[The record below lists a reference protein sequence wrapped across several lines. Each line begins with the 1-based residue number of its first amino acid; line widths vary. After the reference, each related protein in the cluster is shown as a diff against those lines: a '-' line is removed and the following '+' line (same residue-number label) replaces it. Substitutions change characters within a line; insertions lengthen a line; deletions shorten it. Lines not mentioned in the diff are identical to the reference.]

1 MNKLQI
7 GIMFLCAVCL
17 SSCSSLSKQDN
28 ILTTQKYKWYS
39 DRIVQGNYTG
49 KALSGTALES
59 NYQSP
64 VNLYK
69 PALIHFKFAINGK
82 DNEMPSGQDHSFI
95 CKAINGKSETP
106 VIKFGELLKAN
117 KQEAEGVILQQNTEL
132 TIRLDMREML
142 KAFNNQG
149 YYVTRTG
156 QKIYKEDF
164 KGVYIAGDAD
174 PLIWDFDNLVNHPIL
189 QLTDEDGDGIYE
201 TRLTLNDTSKQ
212 RGSIFRWSLKN
223 DISACPQL
231 KAPTKLENAIYN
243 LALDEMQNAIE
254 KDSTLRTGKEWPG
267 VWTRDVSYS
276 IILSMAY
283 MQPKVSMNSLMRK
296 VNSRGRIIQDT
307 GTGGAW
313 PCSSDRMVWAIA
325 AYEIYKVTGDQQWL
339 KTIYPIIKNSL
350 EDDFETVYNPRNGLM
365 MGESSFIDW
374 REQSYP
380 RWMQPADIYQS
391 ECIGTNAVH
400 YQALNVFS
408 HIAKLLGQAEVSGQY
423 EQKALTL
430 KEAINKNLWMADKG
444 YYAQYLYGRNN
455 YIKSPKSESL
465 GEALAVLFDVTSPE
479 QAKQVTENNPIV
491 PFGAPIFYPHIADM
505 PPYHNNAVWP
515 FVSSYWM
522 HASAKG
528 GNEAGVMQAIGSIY
542 RAAALFCTNKENFV
556 AESGDFLGT
565 QINSSNM
572 LWSLSGNLSIT
583 HRLLF
588 GLRFGDNQL
597 SFSPFVA
604 KALKG
609 KRQLT
614 GFPYRKAILDIS
626 LEGYG
631 NKIKSFL
638 IDGKESEPVINAN
651 LTGHHSVKIVMAD
664 NEFHPMKINLV
675 ENASSP
681 LMPVVQLNEGKLQWQ
696 PIESAVKYEV
706 YKDGKLW
713 KETSDCSILL
723 GDEKGEFQVAA
734 IQKGGFTSFA
744 SEPIQIFPS
753 QIYEVEQFAPKSSA
767 NYQGY
772 KGDGFVEINKKEN
785 TNIEIDITIS
795 TEGIYTFDWR
805 YANGNGPTNTEN
817 ECAIRTL
824 FIDGQK
830 AGVSIFPQRGKHEW
844 SNWGWSNP
852 LQVHLSAGKHKIS
865 LTYMPY
871 NENMNLVINQAM
883 LDELRV
889 TKLN

>member
-7 GIMFLCAVCL
+7 GIMFLWSVCL

-28 ILTTQKYKWYS
+28 ILTTQKYRWYS

-59 NYQSP
+59 DYQSP
-64 VNLYK
+64 ANLYK
-69 PALIHFKFAINGK
+69 PVLIHFKFAINGK
-82 DNEMPSGQDHSFI
+82 DNEMLSGQDHSFI

-106 VIKFGELLKAN
+106 IIKFGELLKAD
-117 KQEAEGVILQQNTEL
+117 KKEADGVILRQNTEL
-132 TIRLDMREML
+132 TIRLDMREVL
-142 KAFNNQG
+142 KAFDNQG
-149 YYVTRTG
+149 YYITRTG

-189 QLTDEDGDGIYE
+189 QLTDADGDGIYE
-201 TRLTLNDTSKQ
+201 TKLTLNDTSKQ
-212 RGSIFRWSLKN
+212 AGSMTQWTVKN
-223 DISACPQL
+223 DISGCPQL

-325 AYEIYKVTGDQQWL
+325 AYEVYKVTGDQQWL
-339 KTIYPIIKNSL
+339 KTIYPIIKASL
-350 EDDFETVYNPRNGLM
+350 EDDFETIYNQGNGLV

-380 RWMQPADIYQS
+380 KWMQPADIYQS

-400 YQALNVFS
+400 YQALNVLS
-408 HIAKLLGQAEVSGQY
+408 QIARLLGHMEISERFG
-423 EQKALTL
+423 QKALAL
-430 KEAINKNLWMADKG
+430 KKAINENLWMADKG
-444 YYAQYLYGRNN
+444 YYAQYLYGRNT
-455 YIKSPKSESL
+455 YMQSPKSESL
-465 GEALAVLFDVTSPE
+465 GESLAVLFDVASPE
-479 QAKQVTENNPIV
+479 QAKKVVENNPIV
-491 PFGAPIFYPHIADM
+491 SFGTPIFYPQIADM

-515 FVSSYWM
+515 FVSTYWM
-522 HASAKG
+522 HASAKEG
-528 GNEAGVMQAIGSIY
+528 DEAGVMQAIGSVY
-542 RAAALFCTNKENFV
+542 RAAAMFCTNKENFV
-556 AESGDFLGT
+556 AESGDYLGT

-572 LWSLSGNLSIT
+572 LWSLSGNLSII

-588 GLRFGDNQL
+588 GIRFKDNQL
-597 SFSPFVA
+597 CFSPFVP

-609 KRQLT
+609 KRELT
-614 GFPYRKAILDIS
+614 GFPYRKAILDITI
-626 LEGYG
+626 EGYG
-631 NKIKSFL
+631 NQIKYFML
-638 IDGKESEPVINAN
+638 DGKEGEPFIDAN
-651 LTGHHSVKIVMAD
+651 LTGRHSVKIVMAN
-664 NEFHPMKINLV
+664 NELQPMRINLV
-675 ENASSP
+675 ENAFAP
-681 LMPVVQLNEGKLQWQ
+681 LMPVVQLTEGRLQWQ
-696 PIESAVKYEV
+696 SIEGATNYEV

-713 KETSDCSILL
+713 KETSDTSISIE
-723 GDEKGEFQVAA
+723 DEKGEFQIAA
-734 IQKGGFTSFA
+734 KQKGEFTSFA
-744 SEPIQIFPS
+744 SEPIQSFPT
-753 QIYEVEQFAPKSSA
+753 QIYEVEQFAPKSLA
-767 NYQGY
+767 NYQGH

-785 TNIEIDITIS
+785 MHIRIGILVNE
-795 TEGIYTFDWR
+795 EGNYAFDWR

-830 AGVSIFPQRGKHEW
+830 VGVSIFPQRGKHEW

-852 LQVHLSAGKHKIS
+852 LHTHLSAGQHQVS
-865 LTYMPY
+865 LDFMPY
-871 NENMNLVINQAM
+871 NENMNIMINQAM